1 MRKSSRSICYQFQD
15 KGYCTYGA
23 NCKFPHPVGS
33 RPGSSKGKQSHLPQ
47 PHQRRTKRDS
57 DAISAF
63 FTKYSDFPYDPN
75 RGVAEEFYRMCDFF
89 AWDKDDEQLKEARR
103 AFKDAMVIQ
112 FNSLYGTD
120 VANIENWHKLCVA
133 LYIEPL
139 PDTVHHCKEKIKTI
153 HVNLVDL
160 VDTSRDGVELFA
172 SLDELREYT
181 IDSGKFFPK
190 ESAYAGG
197 VLKFLLREIL

>member
-1 MRKSSRSICYQFQD
+1 MNVFEILCAEVYQ
-15 KGYCTYGA
+15 
-23 NCKFPHPVGS
+23 
-33 RPGSSKGKQSHLPQ
+33 KQSHLPQ
-47 PHQRRTKRDS
+47 PHQRKTKRDS

-63 FTKYSDFPYDPN
+63 FTKYPDFHYDHK

-89 AWDKDDEQLKEARR
+89 AWDKDDEQCKEARR

-139 PDTVHHCKEKIKTI
+139 PDTVHHCKEVRSWQSPI
-153 HVNLVDL
+153 
-160 VDTSRDGVELFA
+160 E
-172 SLDELREYT
+172 
-181 IDSGKFFPK
+181 FF
-190 ESAYAGG
+190 
-197 VLKFLLREIL
+197 I